1 MPTPRPLSMLVAGA
15 TFTALLLALPLVHLG
30 QPITTLVAAMT
41 ALPLLVLVALLFR
54 PHLVALSHLAFPLAH
69 LPLLLTRP
77 ELTGPRIYGG
87 PSGLVAFLAVIAAGA
102 AFFVTTT
109 PRLEARRARP
119 EALPLIGLLLVLAPT
134 LALFAPALATR
145 SAPWGAL
152 LCIALAPLVSWWLVA
167 HVFLRDV
174 ATPALAPGQ
183 RVRALYR
190 LRERARP
197 RTSRLVLAA
206 ILAAPA
212 LTLTALWYLWSP
224 R

>member
-1 MPTPRPLSMLVAGA
+1 MLVAGV
-15 TFTALLLALPLVHLG
+15 TCTALLFALPLAYLG
-30 QPITTLVAAMT
+30 QPISALVAALAT
-41 ALPLLVLVALLFR
+41 LPLLVLLALLFR
-54 PHLVALSHLAFPLAH
+54 PHLVTLSHLAFPLAH

-102 AFFVTTT
+102 AFFVTVT

-119 EALPLIGLLLVLAPT
+119 EALPLVGLLLALAPT
-134 LALFAPALATR
+134 LALFAPALAT
-145 SAPWGAL
+145 SNAPWGAL

-167 HVFLRDV
+167 HVFVRDV
-174 ATPALAPGQ
+174 AMPALAPGQ

-190 LRERARP
+190 LRERSRP
-197 RTSRLVLAA
+197 RSSRLVLAA
-206 ILAAPA
+206 ILTVPA
-212 LTLTALWYLWSP
+212 LALTALWYLWSP